1 MKDTLKV
8 IQVVVGDIIHF
19 NVDDIVNAP
28 NNSLLREMEV
38 DGAICRTVEKDLLK
52 YYRTLGG
59 YSTGESKITET
70 YKFLCKKIIHTKLM
84 ACISFLK
91 RKIYGRSFTYRYNFL
106 KEYII
111 YYTYIFYGE
120 NLDLYST
127 GSYGLNE
134 LPGIRVRAILQEALK
149 IHYDNIRFL

>member
-1 MKDTLKV
+1 
-8 IQVVVGDIIHF
+8 
-19 NVDDIVNAP
+19 
-28 NNSLLREMEV
+28 
-38 DGAICRTVEKDLLK
+38 
-52 YYRTLGG
+52 
-59 YSTGESKITET
+59 
-70 YKFLCKKIIHTKLM
+70 M

-127 GSYGLNE
+127 GFHGLDE
-134 LPGIRVRAILQEALK
+134 LPRIRVRAILQEARSIGNTL
-149 IHYDNIRFL
+149 R

>member
-1 MKDTLKV
+1 
-8 IQVVVGDIIHF
+8 
-19 NVDDIVNAP
+19 
-28 NNSLLREMEV
+28 
-38 DGAICRTVEKDLLK
+38 
-52 YYRTLGG
+52 
-59 YSTGESKITET
+59 
-70 YKFLCKKIIHTKLM
+70 M

-91 RKIYGRSFTYRYNFL
+91 RNIYGRSFTYRYNFL